1 MADLKP
7 VYLVCGDDDAK
18 IDAWRARVR
27 KRAEVENGPGEL
39 ESFDARLAVPDE
51 VVASLAAL
59 TFATGTRYVLV
70 DDVGA
75 WKAGELPP
83 LLETIAALPPET
95 VLVLVVRG
103 KPLKGLVQAVEKA
116 GGEVREHA
124 APKPWELPKWA
135 TGRARE
141 LGLRLEGEAAKT
153 LVALAG
159 PSQQRISRELEKISI
174 ALHPEPTAGIEDV
187 ERLTAGEASPRV
199 YDLADA
205 VVGGNVEHAIELAEE
220 LALQGERPS
229 RFVYPIV
236 GRLREVHRAVELLE
250 GGLTE
255 KELAS
260 ALKLPPWR
268 VKKIV
273 PLARR
278 ADRETLERALC
289 RFADLEVELR
299 GGGSLD
305 EETAVTLTLA
315 KAAA

>member
-1 MADLKP
+1 VAELKP

-27 KRAEVENGPGEL
+27 KRAETENGQGGL
-39 ESFDARLAVPDE
+39 ESFDARLAAPDE
-51 VVASLAAL
+51 IVASLAAL

-75 WKAGELPP
+75 WKAGDLTP
-83 LLETIAALPPET
+83 LLDAITALPPDT

-116 GGEVREHA
+116 GGEVREHP

-135 TGRARE
+135 TGRACE

-159 PSQQRISRELEKISI
+159 PSQQRISRELEKLAI
-174 ALHPEPTAGIEDV
+174 ALHPEPTAGVEDV

-205 VVGGNVEHAIELAEE
+205 LVGGNVEQAIELAEE
-220 LALQGERPS
+220 LASQGERPS

-250 GGLTE
+250 SGITE

-268 VKKIV
+268 VKKNV

-278 ADRETLERALC
+278 ADRHALERALC
-289 RFADLEVELR
+289 RFADLEIELR

-315 KAAA
+315 RAAA

>member
-1 MADLKP
+1 VAALKP
-7 VYLVCGDDDAK
+7 VYLICGDDDSK
-18 IDAWRARVR
+18 IDAWRSRVR
-27 KRAEVENGPGEL
+27 KRAETENGPGAL
-39 ESFDARLAVPDE
+39 ESFDAGTDAADA

-59 TFATGTRYVLV
+59 TFAAGTRYLMV

-75 WKAGELPP
+75 WKAADVAPLIDAIGSLPP
-83 LLETIAALPPET
+83 DT

-103 KPLKGLVQAVEKA
+103 KPLKGLAKAVEQA
-116 GGEVREHA
+116 GGELRDHP

-141 LGLRLEGEAAKT
+141 LGLRLDGEAAKT
-153 LVALAG
+153 LVAIVG
-159 PSQQRISRELEKISI
+159 PGQQRLSRELEKLSI
-174 ALHPEPTAGIEDV
+174 GLHPEPTATVEDV
-187 ERLTAGEASPRV
+187 ERLAAGEVGPKV

-205 VVGGNVEHAIELAEE
+205 VVGGNVEAAIELAEE
-220 LALQGERPS
+220 LSEWGERPS

-255 KELAS
+255 KELAG
-260 ALKLPPWR
+260 ALKMPPWR
-268 VKKIV
+268 AKKV
-273 PLARR
+273 VALARR
-278 ADRETLERALC
+278 ADREALERAIC

-305 EETAVTLTLA
+305 EATAVTLTLA
-315 KAAA
+315 RAA

>member
-7 VYLVCGDDDAK
+7 AYLVCGDDDAK
-18 IDAWRARVR
+18 IDAWRSRVR
-27 KRAEVENGPGEL
+27 KRAEAENGQGGL
-39 ESFDARLAVPDE
+39 ESFDARVAVPDE
-51 VVASLAAL
+51 IAASLAAL

-75 WKAGELPP
+75 WKAGELAP
-83 LLETIAALPPET
+83 LLDAIAALPPDT

-116 GGEVREHA
+116 GGEVREHP

-159 PSQQRISRELEKISI
+159 PSQQRISRELEKLAI
-174 ALHPEPTAGIEDV
+174 ALHPEPTAGVEDV

-205 VVGGNVEHAIELAEE
+205 LVGGNVEQAIELAEE

-250 GGLTE
+250 SGITE

-278 ADRETLERALC
+278 ADRQALERALC
-289 RFADLEVELR
+289 RFADLEIELR
-299 GGGSLD
+299 GGGSVD

-315 KAAA
+315 RAAA

>member
-18 IDAWRARVR
+18 IDAWRTRVR
-27 KRAEVENGPGEL
+27 KRAEVENGQGGL
-39 ESFDARLAVPDE
+39 ESFDARLAAPDE
-51 VVASLAAL
+51 IVASLAAL

-83 LLETIAALPPET
+83 LLDAIAALPPDT

-116 GGEVREHA
+116 GGEVREHP

-135 TGRARE
+135 SGRARE

-159 PSQQRISRELEKISI
+159 PSQQRISRELEKLAI
-174 ALHPEPTAGIEDV
+174 ALHPDPTAGVEDV

-199 YDLADA
+199 YDLGDA
-205 VVGGNVEHAIELAEE
+205 LVGGNVEQAIELAEE

-255 KELAS
+255 KELAG

-278 ADRETLERALC
+278 ADREALERALC

-315 KAAA
+315 RAAA